1 MVGLPVLAFWLP
13 ATHNDTVSVA
23 PDVSRGM
30 KVEAQHAAT
39 IRANRLQVTQANPAG
54 GAQEE
59 GQVTWRTLFGVEFG
73 TTTFEGA
80 SVRTELDYP
89 TFGAVWALFLVAE
102 VGLAACVL
110 YLRAT

>member
-1 MVGLPVLAFWLP
+1 M
-13 ATHNDTVSVA
+13 
-23 PDVSRGM
+23 
-30 KVEAQHAAT
+30 
-39 IRANRLQVTQANPAG
+39 
-54 GAQEE
+54 
-59 GQVTWRTLFGVEFG
+59 TWRTLFGVEFG